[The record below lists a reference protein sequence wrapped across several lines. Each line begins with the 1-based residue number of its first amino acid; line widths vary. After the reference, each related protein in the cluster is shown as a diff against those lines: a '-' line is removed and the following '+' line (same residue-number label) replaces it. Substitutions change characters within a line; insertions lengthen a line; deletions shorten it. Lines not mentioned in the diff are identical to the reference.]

1 MRARIIRR
9 PAAAA
14 AVLAL
19 AILGGWAV
27 GRLTAGTA
35 APAEGSPEAGFAR
48 DMQTHH
54 LQAVDMS
61 MTVRDRTDDPA
72 IRQLAYD
79 IARSQQQ
86 QAGQMYGWLSAWGLP
101 QAGSQPPMAWA
112 GSPGHGTHTGT
123 GTGQDSPAAMMPGM
137 ASAEDL
143 TRLSAADRAEAERLY
158 LELMIKHHTA
168 GVTMAQA
175 ILDRTANAAVSSLAQ
190 SIVTSQ
196 QSEIGYMKEL
206 LAAR

>member
-1 MRARIIRR
+1 MTARTIRR
-9 PAAAA
+9 LSAAA

-27 GRLTAGTA
+27 GRITAGTA

-86 QAGQMYGWLSAWGLP
+86 QAGQMYGWLSVWGLP

-112 GSPGHGTHTGT
+112 GSTGHGTHTGT
-123 GTGQDSPAAMMPGM
+123 GEDSAVSMPGM

-143 TRLSAADRAEAERLY
+143 TRLSAAEGTEAERLY

-175 ILDRTANAAVSSLAQ
+175 ILDRTSHAAVSSLAQ

>member
-1 MRARIIRR
+1 MTARTIRR
-9 PAAAA
+9 LSAAA

-27 GRLTAGTA
+27 GRITAGTA

-86 QAGQMYGWLSAWGLP
+86 QAGQMYGWLSVWGLP

-112 GSPGHGTHTGT
+112 GSTGHGTGTHTGT
-123 GTGQDSPAAMMPGM
+123 EQDSPVSMPGM

-143 TRLSAADRAEAERLY
+143 TRLSAADGTEAERLY

-175 ILDRTANAAVSSLAQ
+175 ILDRTSHAAVSSLAQ